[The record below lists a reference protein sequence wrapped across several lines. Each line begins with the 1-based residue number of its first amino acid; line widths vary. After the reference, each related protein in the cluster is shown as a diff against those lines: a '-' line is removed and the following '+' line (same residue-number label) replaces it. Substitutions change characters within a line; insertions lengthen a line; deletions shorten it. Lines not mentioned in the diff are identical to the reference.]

1 MANLKEKIADFGIR
15 KVVKM
20 VRTNPDKAIP
30 RILDGMDL
38 ISRGEMPS
46 QRRFIREY
54 MENKDSNAYQLLMR
68 GLAELDPEYF
78 EQIMINFAVNASF
91 NGWNKQLELREQH
104 GCNIPWA
111 VLLDPT
117 SACNLHCTGCW
128 AADYG
133 NRLNL
138 SFEEIDDIIN
148 QGKELGIY
156 LYIYTGGEPL
166 VRKKDIIAL
175 CKKHSECVFLSF
187 TNGTLIDQEFCD
199 ELKSCKNFI
208 PAISVEGDREST
220 DARRGEG
227 VYDKVVAAMNLMHEN
242 GLPFGVSCCYTS
254 ENFEAVS
261 SDAYV
266 DQLIDWGAV
275 FVWYFHYMPVGS
287 DANTHL
293 MVSPEQREVM
303 YHTIRRW
310 RTTKP
315 IFPMD
320 FQNDGQY
327 VQGCIAGGRRYL
339 HINAAGDVD
348 PCVFIHFSDSNIREK
363 SLLECLKS
371 PLFMAYHDGQPFN
384 DNYLLPC
391 PMLENPQELRRIIEK
406 TGAKSSNLEGEE
418 TVEMLCSR
426 CDKYAEH
433 WKPMAEKLWEKDHKC
448 ADFVR

>member
-1 MANLKEKIADFGIR
+1 MKEKIADFGIR
-15 KVVKM
+15 KTVRM
-20 VRTNPDKAIP
+20 IRTNPDKAIP

-38 ISRGEMPS
+38 ISHGEMPS
-46 QRRFIREY
+46 QRRIIRQY
-54 MENKDSNAYQLLMR
+54 MEEKDSNARQLLMR
-68 GLAELDPEYF
+68 ALGELDPDYL
-78 EQIMINFAVNASF
+78 EQLMLNFTVNAGF
-91 NGWNKQLELREQH
+91 NGWIKQIDLRDQH

-111 VLLDPT
+111 ILLDPT

-138 SFEEIDDIIN
+138 NFDEIDDIIE
-148 QGKELGIY
+148 QGKELGVY

-166 VRKKDIIAL
+166 VRKKDVIAL
-175 CKKHSECVFLSF
+175 CEKHSDCVFLSF

-199 ELKSCKNFI
+199 ELKRCQNFI
-208 PAISVEGDREST
+208 PAISLEGDRVTT

-227 VYDKVVAAMNLMHEN
+227 VYDQVVAAMNLMHTK
-242 GLPFGVSCCYTS
+242 GLPFGISCCYTS

-261 SDAYV
+261 SDDYV
-266 DQLIDWGAV
+266 DQLVEWGAV

-303 YHTIRRW
+303 YNTIRRW
-310 RTTKP
+310 RQTKP

-348 PCVFIHFSDSNIREK
+348 PCVFIHFSDSNIHEK

-391 PMLENPQELRRIIEK
+391 PMLENPQELRRIINE
-406 TGAKSSNLEGEE
+406 TGAHSSNLEGEE
-418 TVEMLCSR
+418 TVEMLCAR

-433 WKPMAEKLWEKDHKC
+433 WKPTAEKLWALDHKC
-448 ADFVR
+448 SDFVR

>member
-1 MANLKEKIADFGIR
+1 MVKDQITEFGIKQALKILR
-15 KVVKM
+15 S
-20 VRTNPDKAIP
+20 NPDKAIP
-30 RILDGMDL
+30 RLLDAADF

-46 QRRFIREY
+46 QRRIIREY
-54 MENKDSNAYQLLMR
+54 MENKDSNVYQMLMR
-68 GLAELDPEYF
+68 FLNDLDPKYF
-78 EQIMINFAVNASF
+78 EKIALNFAINAGF
-91 NGWNKQLELREQH
+91 NGWSKQIELRERY

-111 VLLDPT
+111 ILLDPT

-138 SFEEIDDIIN
+138 SFDDIDSIIN
-148 QGKELGIY
+148 QGKELGVY
-156 LYIYTGGEPL
+156 MYIYTGGEPL
-166 VRKKDIIAL
+166 VRKSDIVAL
-175 CKKHSECVFLSF
+175 CKKHDDCVFLSF
-187 TNGTLIDQEFCD
+187 TNGTLFDQEFID
-199 ELKSCKNFI
+199 QLKECKNFI
-208 PAISVEGDREST
+208 PAFSVEGDREST

-227 VYDKVVAAMNLMHEN
+227 VYDKVVAAMNLMREN
-242 GLPFGVSCCYTS
+242 GLPFGISCCYTS

-266 DQLIDWGAV
+266 DQLVEWGAT

-287 DANTHL
+287 DANEHL

-303 YHTIRRW
+303 YNVIRRW

-348 PCVFIHFSDSNIREK
+348 PCVFIHFSDSNIHEK
-363 SLLECLKS
+363 TLLECLQS
-371 PLFMAYHDGQPFN
+371 PLFMAYHNGQPFN
-384 DNYLLPC
+384 GNHLMPC
-391 PMLENPQELRRIIEK
+391 PMLENPQELRRIINE

-426 CDKYAEH
+426 CDQYAEH
-433 WKPMAEKLWEKDHKC
+433 WKPTAEKLWELDHKC
-448 ADFVR
+448 ADFVK